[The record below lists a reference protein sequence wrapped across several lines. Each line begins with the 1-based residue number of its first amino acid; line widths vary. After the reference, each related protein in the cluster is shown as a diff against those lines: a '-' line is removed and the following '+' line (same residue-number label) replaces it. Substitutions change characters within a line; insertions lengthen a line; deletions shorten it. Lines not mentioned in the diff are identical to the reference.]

1 LPWQYDIAIKETCA
15 AGGPRRKTAVERR
28 ANLGLKPSV
37 PDRPGDDPKYWRE
50 RAEEARSIAK
60 LLKDQEA
67 KRQLLAIAS
76 RYERLADH
84 IKQRPKST

>member
-1 LPWQYDIAIKETCA
+1 LCKTRCGDGGVRQELA
-15 AGGPRRKTAVERR
+15 AGIAARVGWMMSHPYIH
-28 ANLGLKPSV
+28 
-37 PDRPGDDPKYWRE
+37 DPKYWRE

-60 LLKDQEA
+60 LLNDREA

-84 IKQRPKST
+84 IKQRPKSTY